1 MAIIYTYDTTFPES
15 DDLLLGTERN
25 ATLRQPTKNFKVAD
39 LAKFIINTFNGTDLA
54 IPLFFDITDPVTG
67 RVDTELKDSILS
79 QNAYPG
85 GNTITVAGN
94 LKVNAAIVDS
104 TGKTGTTG
112 QVLTST
118 VTGTSWENM
127 VDSSGV
133 YPFIANTS
141 PFVITINHPGT
152 WGDYPSVTV
161 VDNNKIVVLGE
172 VKYISTTQLTLTFTA
187 TFSGTAYLN

>member
-1 MAIIYTYDTTFPES
+1 MAIIYTYDTAFPES

-25 ATLRQPTKNFKVAD
+25 ATLRQPTKNFKASD
-39 LAKFIINTFNGTDLA
+39 LAKFIINTFNGTDLTL
-54 IPLFFDITDPVTG
+54 PLFFDITDPATG
-67 RVDTELKDSILS
+67 RVDTELRDSILS

-94 LKVNAAIVDS
+94 LSVTGSLADS
-104 TGKTGTTG
+104 TGSTGTAG

-118 VTGTSWENM
+118 VTGTAWENV

-133 YPFIANTS
+133 YPFIAGSS

-161 VDNNKIVVLGE
+161 VDSNKIVVIGE
-172 VKYISTTQLTLTFTA
+172 VRYITTTQLTLTFTA

>member
-1 MAIIYTYDTTFPES
+1 MAIIYTYDNTFPES

-54 IPLFFDITDPVTG
+54 IPLFFDVTDPVTG

-133 YPFIANTS
+133 YPFIASTS

>member
-54 IPLFFDITDPVTG
+54 IPLFFDVTDPVTG

-133 YPFIANTS
+133 YPFIASTS

>member
-1 MAIIYTYDTTFPES
+1 MAIIYTYATTFPES

-25 ATLRQPTKNFKVAD
+25 ASLRQPTKNFKVSD
-39 LAKFIINTFNGTDLA
+39 LAKFIINTFGGTNLTLP
-54 IPLFFDITDPVTG
+54 IFFSVTDPLTG
-67 RVDTELKDSILS
+67 RVDTELRDSIIS

-85 GNTITVAGN
+85 GTTLTVAGN
-94 LKVNAAIVDS
+94 IVVTGSFTDS
-104 TGKTGTTG
+104 TGKTGAAG

-118 VTGTSWENM
+118 ITGTAWSNV

-133 YPFIANTS
+133 YPFVANTT
-141 PFVITINHPGT
+141 PFIITINHPGT

-161 VDNNKIVVLGE
+161 VDNNNIVVLGE
-172 VKYISTTQLTLTFTA
+172 IKYITTTQLTLTFTA

>member
-54 IPLFFDITDPVTG
+54 IPLFFDITDPTTG

-112 QVLTST
+112 QLLSST
-118 VTGTSWENM
+118 VTGTKW
-127 VDSSGV
+127 VADAGDK
-133 YPFIANTS
+133 T
-141 PFVITINHPGT
+141 FVFNQAIPSATWTINHT
-152 WGDYPSVTV
+152 LDKFPSITV
-161 VDNNKIVVLGE
+161 VSTANQVVIGDAA
-172 VKYISTTQLTLTFTA
+172 YTSTTQVVITFTA
-187 TFSGTAYLN
+187 GFAGKAYLN

>member
-133 YPFIANTS
+133 YPFIASTS

-172 VKYISTTQLTLTFTA
+172 VRYISTTQLTLTFTA

>member
-54 IPLFFDITDPVTG
+54 IPLFFDVTDPVTG

-118 VTGTSWENM
+118 ITGTSWENM

-133 YPFIANTS
+133 YPFIASTS

>member
-25 ATLRQPTKNFKVAD
+25 ASLRQPTKNFKVSD
-39 LAKFIINTFNGTDLA
+39 LAKFIINTFGGTNLTLP
-54 IPLFFDITDPVTG
+54 IFFSVTDPLTG
-67 RVDTELKDSILS
+67 RVDTELRDSIIS

-85 GNTITVAGN
+85 GTTLTVAGN
-94 LKVNAAIVDS
+94 IAVTGSFADSAGATGAA
-104 TGKTGTTG
+104 G

-118 VTGTSWENM
+118 VTGTAWSNV

-133 YPFIANTS
+133 YPFVANTT

-172 VKYISTTQLTLTFTA
+172 IKYITTTQLTLTFTA

>member
-1 MAIIYTYDTTFPES
+1 MAIIYTYDTDFPES

-25 ATLRQPTKNFKVAD
+25 ATLRQPTKNFKVSD
-39 LAKFIINTFNGTDLA
+39 LAKFIINTFNGTDLTL
-54 IPLFFDITDPVTG
+54 PLFFDITDPATG
-67 RVDTELKDSILS
+67 RVDTELRDSILS

-94 LKVNAAIVDS
+94 LSVTGSLADS
-104 TGKTGTTG
+104 TGSTGTAG

-118 VTGTSWENM
+118 VTGTAWENV

-133 YPFIANTS
+133 YPFIAGSS

-161 VDNNKIVVLGE
+161 VDSNKIVVIGE
-172 VKYISTTQLTLTFTA
+172 VRYITTTQLTLTFTA

>member
-1 MAIIYTYDTTFPES
+1 MAIIYTYATTFPES

-25 ATLRQPTKNFKVAD
+25 ATLRQPTKNFKVSD
-39 LAKFIINTFNGTDLA
+39 LAKFIINTFNGTDLTL
-54 IPLFFDITDPVTG
+54 PLFFDITDPATG
-67 RVDTELKDSILS
+67 RVDTELRDSILS

-85 GNTITVAGN
+85 GNTLTVAGS
-94 LKVNAAIVDS
+94 LKVTGAIIDS
-104 TGKTGTTG
+104 TNKTGTAG

-118 VTGTSWENM
+118 VTGTAWENV

-133 YPFIANTS
+133 YPFIAGSS

-161 VDNNKIVVLGE
+161 VDSNKIVVLGE
-172 VKYISTTQLTLTFTA
+172 VKYITTTQLTLTFTA

>member
-15 DDLLLGTERN
+15 DDLLLGTEKN

-54 IPLFFDITDPVTG
+54 IPLFFDVTDPVTG

-94 LKVNAAIVDS
+94 LRVNAAIVDS

-127 VDSSGV
+127 IDSSGV
-133 YPFIANTS
+133 YPFIASTS

-172 VKYISTTQLTLTFTA
+172 VRYISTTQLTLTFTA

>member
-94 LKVNAAIVDS
+94 LKVNAAILDS

-133 YPFIANTS
+133 YPFIASTS

-172 VKYISTTQLTLTFTA
+172 VRYISTTQLTLTFTA

>member
-118 VTGTSWENM
+118 ITGTSWENM

-133 YPFIANTS
+133 YPFIASTS

>member
-1 MAIIYTYDTTFPES
+1 MAIIYTYPTVFPEAS
-15 DDLLLGTERN
+15 DILLGTEKN
-25 ATLRQPTKNFKVAD
+25 ATLRQPTKNFKVGD
-39 LAKFIINTFNGTDLA
+39 LAKYIITTFGGTSLNLP
-54 IPLFFDITDPVTG
+54 IFFDVQDPVTG
-67 RVDTELKDSILS
+67 RVDSELRDSIMS
-79 QNAYPG
+79 QDAYPG
-85 GNTITVAGN
+85 GNTLTIKGN
-94 LKVNAAIVDS
+94 LKVDGSFTDS
-104 TGKTGTTG
+104 TGKTGASG

-133 YPFIANTS
+133 YPFIASTS

>member
-94 LKVNAAIVDS
+94 LRVNAAIVDS

-133 YPFIANTS
+133 YPFIASTS

>member
-1 MAIIYTYDTTFPES
+1 MAIIYTYDTAFPES

-25 ATLRQPTKNFKVAD
+25 ATLRQPTKNFKVSD
-39 LAKFIINTFNGTDLA
+39 LAKFIINTFPGTDLT
-54 IPLFFDITDPVTG
+54 IPLFFDITDPATG
-67 RVDTELKDSILS
+67 RVDTELRDSILS

-85 GNTITVAGN
+85 GNTLTVAGS
-94 LKVNAAIVDS
+94 LKVTGAFIDS
-104 TGKTGTTG
+104 TNKAGTAG

-118 VTGTSWENM
+118 VTGTAWSNV

-161 VDNNKIVVLGE
+161 VDNNKTVVLGE
-172 VKYISTTQLTLTFTA
+172 IK
-187 TFSGTAYLN
+187 